1 MKVILKPD
9 HKGITIPYNG
19 KLYRITPDKET
30 EIPDAMLPMLGD
42 AVMTETD
49 PEPKPKTKTTKT
61 KKQPEPVEIPDTEA
75 PAEDTDNGA

>member
-1 MKVILKPD
+1 MKVQLKPD
-9 HKGITIPYNG
+9 YPARNIPCGG
-19 KLYRITPDKET
+19 KIYHVSPDKET
-30 EIPDAMLPMLGD
+30 DVPDAVIAMLGD